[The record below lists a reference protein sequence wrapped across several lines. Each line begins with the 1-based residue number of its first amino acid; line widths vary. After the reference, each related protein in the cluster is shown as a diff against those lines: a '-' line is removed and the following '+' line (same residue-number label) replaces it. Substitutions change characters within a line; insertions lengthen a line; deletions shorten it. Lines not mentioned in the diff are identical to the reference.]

1 MNVFAVVVLLI
12 LVIAA
17 VLFYRWYIRDKME
30 LITSWD
36 ASSEPKVLSSEKLER
51 MNDSTRFTFSVW
63 MYHTDWKA
71 TNAPKIIFQRR
82 TGDSGGVEKPTND
95 SEPPNDKETYFTME
109 ADSKVPKIR
118 VYVRENG
125 ESPSFAMCQIERIP
139 IQRWVSIIVSVN
151 GDIIDMYLDGKLY
164 KHCEVQRGVKKPTK
178 TSKVYI
184 SGSGTDAFQGK
195 LSKLEYIRNDIR
207 PQRAWEIYVD
217 GPRDA
222 SIFGNWLNR
231 YMLRIQWMKDGKV
244 DKEFKL

>member
-17 VLFYRWYIRDKME
+17 VLFYRWYIRDQME
-30 LITSWD
+30 LVTSWD
-36 ASSEPKVLSSEKLER
+36 ASSEPKVLDADKLER
-51 MNDSTRFTFSVW
+51 MNDSARFTFSVW
-63 MYHTDWKA
+63 MYHTDWK
-71 TNAPKIIFQRR
+71 TTSEPKIIFQRR
-82 TGDSGGVEKPTND
+82 SGDSGGIEPTYSD
-95 SEPPNDKETYFTME
+95 SGPKDKETFFTME
-109 ADSKVPKIR
+109 ADAKVPKIR

-125 ESPSFAMCQIERIP
+125 DDSVSFAMCQIERIP
-139 IQRWVSIIVSVN
+139 IQRWVSVIVSVN

-164 KHCEVQRGVKKPTK
+164 KHCEVQKGVKKPNK

-184 SGSGTDAFQGK
+184 SGGTHAFQGK
-195 LSKLEYIRNDIR
+195 LSKLEYIRSDIR

-244 DKEFKL
+244 DKEFKV